1 MQYIIEHLE
10 PSLFPWCIIEY
21 RHITKLLGKKNV
33 LFTNL
38 KRKKDCDR
46 LRGFAKA
53 NTESFTTLDLKRVCV
68 LDPSASKTLSS
79 SDASKFDVI
88 VLGGILGDYP
98 MKARTKEEIPS
109 GYERRN
115 LGKEQMPT
123 DNAAFVAKGI
133 LEEGKSLSDFSF
145 QDGITVELDEGEATD
160 LPFRYVLIE
169 GKPLMSGQLIE
180 LLKKGF

>member
-1 MQYIIEHLE
+1 MKYVIEHLE
-10 PSLFPWCIIEY
+10 PSLFPWCVIEY
-21 RHITKLLGKKNV
+21 RHITKLIGKKNV

-38 KRKKDCDR
+38 RRKKDCDR

-53 NTESFTTLDLKRVCV
+53 VKESFTTLKVKRVCV
-68 LDPSASKTLSS
+68 LDPAAERELSS
-79 SDASKFDVI
+79 ADAKRFDTM

-98 MKARTKEEIPS
+98 MKARTKEEIPH

-115 LGKEQMPT
+115 LGREQMPT

-133 LEEGKSLSDFSF
+133 LSGKKMSDFSF
-145 QDGITVELDEGEATD
+145 KDGITVELAEGEATD
-160 LPFRYVLIE
+160 LPFRYVMLD

-180 LLKKGF
+180 LLKKGL